1 MAKAFSS
8 ESLPRTRSG
17 VGIGS
22 RDENASQTVVE
33 PPFRVHRNG
42 DGPSEPNP
50 RPLAQRLL
58 WFAALWLGGVGT
70 VSIVAFGLRL
80 WIAPK

>member
-1 MAKAFSS
+1 MTKVFSS
-8 ESLPRTRSG
+8 DSK
-17 VGIGS
+17 
-22 RDENASQTVVE
+22 Q
-33 PPFRVHRNG
+33 
-42 DGPSEPNP
+42 

-70 VSIVAFGLRL
+70 VTLISYGLRL

>member
-1 MAKAFSS
+1 MPRAFSS
-8 ESLPRTRSG
+8 E
-17 VGIGS
+17 VGTGS
-22 RDENASQTVVE
+22 REENASNKE
-33 PPFRVHRNG
+33 AE
-42 DGPSEPNP
+42 SNP
-50 RPLAQRLL
+50 RPLTMRLL

>member
-1 MAKAFSS
+1 MPRAFSS
-8 ESLPRTRSG
+8 E
-17 VGIGS
+17 VGTGS
-22 RDENASQTVVE
+22 REENASNKE
-33 PPFRVHRNG
+33 AKSNA
-42 DGPSEPNP
+42 
-50 RPLAQRLL
+50 RPLTMRLL

>member
-1 MAKAFSS
+1 MPKAFSS
-8 ESLPRTRSG
+8 EVDPGSRQENAPNQESG
-17 VGIGS
+17 VPT
-22 RDENASQTVVE
+22 A
-33 PPFRVHRNG
+33 
-42 DGPSEPNP
+42 

-70 VSIVAFGLRL
+70 VTLISYGLRL